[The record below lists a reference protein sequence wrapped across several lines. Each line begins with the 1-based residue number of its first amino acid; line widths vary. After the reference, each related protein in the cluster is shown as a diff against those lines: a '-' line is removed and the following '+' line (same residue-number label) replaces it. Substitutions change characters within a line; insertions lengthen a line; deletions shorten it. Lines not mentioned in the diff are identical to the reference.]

1 VTADPLFM
9 ELVQAHERG
18 WGMEQ
23 YQDRPSLADMLNR
36 PIVVFWAGED
46 KTDKG
51 RSTVSVH
58 DQVEELNEILLSLIL
73 AGKVSASSKRR
84 LARLFVRQKAVQ
96 VTGVR
101 LLIDP
106 KDADEKK
113 PKK

>member
-1 VTADPLFM
+1 M

-23 YQDRPSLADMLNR
+23 YQNRPSLADMLSR

-51 RSTVSVH
+51 RSTISVH
-58 DQVEELNEILLSLIL
+58 DQVEELNEILLTRIL

-84 LARLFVRQKAVQ
+84 LARLFVRQKTVQ

-101 LLIDP
+101 LLIET
-106 KDADEKK
+106 DEKK
-113 PKK
+113 P

>member
-1 VTADPLFM
+1 M

-23 YQDRPSLADMLNR
+23 YQNRPSLADMLSR
-36 PIVVFWAGED
+36 PVVVFWAGED

-58 DQVEELNEILLSLIL
+58 DHVEELNEILLSLVL
-73 AGKVSASSKRR
+73 AGKVTASSKRR
-84 LARLFVRQKAVQ
+84 LARIFVRQKAVQ
-96 VTGVR
+96 ITGVR
-101 LLIDP
+101 LIIDS

-113 PKK
+113 SKK